1 MQINVSKLL
10 SIWKCLLIFF
20 KLSAKSLIFDPS
32 LPGNKLHKIIEVDN
46 CVNFSSFSQ
55 TNNKYIRHIC
65 CAIQSKSISRKNVV

>member
-1 MQINVSKLL
+1 MEVSIDFL
-10 SIWKCLLIFF
+10 

-46 CVNFSSFSQ
+46 CVNFSGFSQ

-65 CAIQSKSISRKNVV
+65 CAIQSKSISRKNMV